1 MSTASD
7 IASPAADLRARL
19 SDASW
24 VALGVAVIL
33 CLLLYPLLGAQYL
46 PLTDLPNHMARHTI
60 MADVAA
66 GGPLTEYYTT
76 QFVLVPNSAA
86 DLLWRLLGYPGDAVA
101 FSYWVMS
108 FSAANLLLSTLVLA
122 RVVHGRWTAWSLAA
136 GLMVYNCTFLFGFQ
150 NYSFTLPFAIYAF
163 ALYLRL
169 ETRALWLRA
178 LVFATIAPV
187 LFLMHFFAFGVL
199 GALAFGR
206 ELQKLA
212 EDRTWAALARGA
224 IMGMPFVLPVLWLA
238 YGILTGPASPAG
250 SYTDFGTLQD
260 RLNRFLTPIF
270 ALADDD
276 VGPMNAH
283 AVLITL
289 ALYAALATAVLPRI
303 GLTMARV
310 MWGPVAVMVVVAL
323 AAPVWLSGVAMV
335 DVRFVFVM
343 ILIAIAATRWPEMA
357 FGRAVLLAAAVL
369 GATGLRSAQIND
381 WFQMHDQEMRDLM
394 AVMSETVEPGDR
406 VLPVRAPGRFNDERL
421 WHVQGYATA
430 TQKAFMP
437 TLFQGVHAVQLRLEW
452 ADHATPTMH
461 ANPACAIFQSAP
473 PEPGSRTCRKEPYT
487 QGWDTKFNKV
497 LAMEPL
503 PAALVATAPL
513 RLSAQVGR
521 FQIYDVISR

>member
-7 IASPAADLRARL
+7 IVSPASDLRARL

-46 PLTDLPNHMARHTI
+46 PLTDLPNHMARHAI

-66 GGPLTEYYTT
+66 DGPLATYYTT

-86 DLLWRLLGYPGDAVA
+86 DLLWRILGYPGDAVV
-101 FSYWVMS
+101 FSHWVMS
-108 FSAANLLLSTLVLA
+108 IAALNLFLSAVVLA

-163 ALYLRL
+163 ALYLHL

-178 LVFATIAPV
+178 LVFSTIAPV
-187 LFLMHFFAFGVL
+187 LFLMHFFAFCVL

-212 EDRTWAALARGA
+212 ERWSWAALPRGA
-224 IMGMPFVLPVLWLA
+224 IMGLPFVLPVLWLA
-238 YGILTGPASPAG
+238 YGMLTGPASPAG

-260 RLNRFLTPIF
+260 RFNRFLTPIF

-276 VGPMNAH
+276 AGPMNAH

-289 ALYAALATAVLPRI
+289 ALYAALATAVLPRV

-335 DVRFVFVM
+335 DVRFVFVL

-357 FGRAVLLAAAVL
+357 PGRAALLAAAVL

-437 TLFQGVHAVQLRLEW
+437 TLFQGVHAVQLRSEW
-452 ADHATPTMH
+452 SAHATASMH
-461 ANPACAIFQSAP
+461 ANPACAVFATAQL
-473 PEPGSRTCRKEPYT
+473 EPGARRCRQEAYT
-487 QGWDTKFNKV
+487 QDWEQKFTKV

-503 PAALVATAPL
+503 PHQLIAAAPL
-513 RLSAQVGR
+513 ELAAQVGR
-521 FQIYDVISR
+521 FQVYRVIDR